1 MILLRLVFLLLIG
14 YALFLLVKSIIR
26 GSLPR
31 SRRPAG
37 EVETFRDPVC
47 GTFVTRGDAVVGR
60 VAGKTIY
67 FCSQECLEKYL
78 RDSNHTTTQEQ

>member
-1 MILLRLVFLLLIG
+1 MLFRLLI
-14 YALFLLVKSIIR
+14 FLLVFTVAYRLVKRLLR
-26 GSLPR
+26 GMIFQST
-31 SRRPAG
+31 RPTG
-37 EVETFRDPVC
+37 
-47 GTFVTRGDAVVGR
+47 VVGR

>member
-1 MILLRLVFLLLIG
+1 MLFRLLIFLLIFSVAYRLVKRLLRGMAVQ
-14 YALFLLVKSIIR
+14 
-26 GSLPR
+26 
-31 SRRPAG
+31 SRRTTG